1 MENKRLS
8 WLDALRGF
16 GIILITLGHLGC
28 FELCER
34 YIYSFHVPLFFFIS
48 GYLYKTKA
56 LPLKTYIKKKTMSI
70 LVPFLAWNIMSSM
83 VEFLLGYNTQRT
95 LFRMLTYKGM
105 LCWNSPLW
113 FLLVLY
119 FTEVLFAILDRINSK
134 TYFKFI
140 NIACCLVLFAFIGD
154 IRLTLK
160 LNLVPYAMIFY
171 TMGNIMRT
179 NIENKGFFLKR
190 WQKIPSALFLF
201 TVGFV
206 VGGVLNVRIK
216 YTHAIWGNYFY
227 VFLAAF
233 CSILFYYILFR
244 NIDKLGYSKLLT
256 YLGANSMI
264 IMCSQYW
271 VFRVCDIL
279 AKRLFNYILWFRRDT
294 IKAVLFSAF
303 TLTLICTLTYFY
315 KKLASK
321 NKTLKVIGNIFGVR

>member
-48 GYLYKTKA
+48 GYLYKSNI
-56 LPLKTYIKKKTMSI
+56 PLKAYVKKKTLSI
-70 LVPFLAWNIMSSM
+70 LVPFIAWNVMSSM

-95 LFRMLTYKGM
+95 FFRMITYKGM
-105 LCWNSPLW
+105 VCWNSPLW
-113 FLLVLY
+113 FLLVLF
-119 FTEVLFAILDRINSK
+119 FTEVLFKLLDKINQK
-134 TYFKFI
+134 TYFKFVI
-140 NIACCLVLFAFIGD
+140 IALCLLIFALIGD

-160 LNLVPYAMIFY
+160 LNLVPYALVFY

-190 WQKIPSALFLF
+190 WQKIPSALALF

-244 NIDKLGYSKLLT
+244 NIDRLGHSKLLI
-256 YLGANSMI
+256 YLGNNSMI

-279 AKRLFNYILWFRRDT
+279 SKRLFGYILWFRRDT

-315 KKLASK
+315 KKLSTK
-321 NKTLKVIGNIFGVR
+321 NKTLRIIGNIFGIR